1 MTGGLRL
8 SVMTQPMQGW
18 PQPGPITAWRTLDL
32 HTSKPP
38 LAGYWSMIPLVVRID
53 GFEHR
58 PSWGWSQFTVPA
70 DRPVQVSCS
79 MAWLWEFGRA
89 DYLVQPGE
97 APSLDYIAPA
107 QQWVSGSL
115 APRGQAVIKG
125 RGAQV
130 AMYVVLGVFMLA
142 MFGLLAFSLTL

>member
-1 MTGGLRL
+1 MTYG
-8 SVMTQPMQGW
+8 QAQW
-18 PQPGPITAWRTLDL
+18 PQPGPITAWRTLEL
-32 HTSKPP
+32 NASKPP
-38 LAGYWSMIPLVVRID
+38 FAGYWGFIPLVVRID

-58 PSWGWSQFTVPA
+58 PSWGPSQFTVPA

-89 DYLVQPGE
+89 DYLLHPGE
-97 APSLDYIAPA
+97 APTLDYIAPA

-125 RGAQV
+125 RGAQIAVYAVLALIFV
-130 AMYVVLGVFMLA
+130 AILGILPLA
-142 MFGLLAFSLTL
+142 YLMT